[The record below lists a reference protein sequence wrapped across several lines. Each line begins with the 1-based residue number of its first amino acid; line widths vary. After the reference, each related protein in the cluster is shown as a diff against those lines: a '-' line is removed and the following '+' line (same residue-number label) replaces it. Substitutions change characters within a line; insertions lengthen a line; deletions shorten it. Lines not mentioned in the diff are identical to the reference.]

1 MAVTIYMAHAQADL
15 RGALLADAQ
24 QKLAQDAATTVYY
37 IVPNHVKF
45 DSEVTVLQRLAQQN
59 GYDPQSDLYA
69 QSRLQGKTR
78 FYRRFSDPTG

>member
-45 DSEVTVLQRLAQQN
+45 C
-59 GYDPQSDLYA
+59 
-69 QSRLQGKTR
+69 
-78 FYRRFSDPTG
+78 